1 MIFSSRSS
9 GNRCDIFVFWR
20 STSLFRFMNRVHH
33 PLETRKL
40 SIFICCAV
48 FWACK
53 RIRFL
58 VTASPL
64 FLFSSTHSTT
74 FFSSSGHWHFLPRS
88 AHLVFGRD
96 FMLSIFLLR
105 SRTNF
110 SSMPNFRLAAELLE
124 LSDAN
129 LTTCN
134 LKLAEYFIRFT
145 FDNIL
150 LHVTQAKKTNREVRH
165 LALPVLFSQLELI
178 YT

>member
-1 MIFSSRSS
+1 MEFFFIIAFTEEFLPLLGSNPIVVDTAIGFLFYLRWIFL
-9 GNRCDIFVFWR
+9 
-20 STSLFRFMNRVHH
+20 LF
-33 PLETRKL
+33 
-40 SIFICCAV
+40 
-48 FWACK
+48 
-53 RIRFL
+53 
-58 VTASPL
+58 PL
-64 FLFSSTHSTT
+64 FHSTHLTT

-96 FMLSIFLLR
+96 FMLSIFLLQ

-134 LKLAEYFIRFT
+134 LKLAEYFIHFT

>member
-1 MIFSSRSS
+1 MACL
-9 GNRCDIFVFWR
+9 NR
-20 STSLFRFMNRVHH
+20 H
-33 PLETRKL
+33 PEVGRGLVRPPGIT
-40 SIFICCAV
+40 AV
-48 FWACK
+48 A
-53 RIRFL
+53 
-58 VTASPL
+58 V
-64 FLFSSTHSTT
+64 LFS
-74 FFSSSGHWHFLPRS
+74 
-88 AHLVFGRD
+88 
-96 FMLSIFLLR
+96 
-105 SRTNF
+105 
-110 SSMPNFRLAAELLE
+110 AELLE

>member
-1 MIFSSRSS
+1 
-9 GNRCDIFVFWR
+9 
-20 STSLFRFMNRVHH
+20 
-33 PLETRKL
+33 
-40 SIFICCAV
+40 
-48 FWACK
+48 
-53 RIRFL
+53 
-58 VTASPL
+58 
-64 FLFSSTHSTT
+64 
-74 FFSSSGHWHFLPRS
+74 
-88 AHLVFGRD
+88 
-96 FMLSIFLLR
+96 MLSIFLLQ

-110 SSMPNFRLAAELLE
+110 SSISNFRLAAELLE

-129 LTTCN
+129 LTTYN

>member
-1 MIFSSRSS
+1 
-9 GNRCDIFVFWR
+9 
-20 STSLFRFMNRVHH
+20 
-33 PLETRKL
+33 
-40 SIFICCAV
+40 
-48 FWACK
+48 
-53 RIRFL
+53 
-58 VTASPL
+58 
-64 FLFSSTHSTT
+64 
-74 FFSSSGHWHFLPRS
+74 
-88 AHLVFGRD
+88 
-96 FMLSIFLLR
+96 MLSIFLLQ
-105 SRTNF
+105 SQTNF

-150 LHVTQAKKTNREVRH
+150 LHVMQAKKTNREVRH